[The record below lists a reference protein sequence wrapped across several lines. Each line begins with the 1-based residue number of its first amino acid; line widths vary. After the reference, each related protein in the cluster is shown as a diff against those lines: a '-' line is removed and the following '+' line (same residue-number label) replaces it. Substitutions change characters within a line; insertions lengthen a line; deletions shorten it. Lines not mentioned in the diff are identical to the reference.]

1 MVALA
6 RSVNAQIIFVTP
18 ASNLKDC
25 SPFKSEHTPGLDT
38 SAQQRSAQLLT
49 RAMESILHEKWNEA
63 LTLLETAVVFDPRH
77 AELQYRL
84 GQTLLALGRF
94 EEAETALRLAR
105 DEDVCPLRALSPMRQ
120 VVTEIA
126 EEQGVG
132 LVDYVEL
139 LEKRMRQEKGFPI
152 PGEEL
157 FLDHVHPTI
166 EGHKLLAVALLQT
179 MIDEGLV
186 QPRLGWE
193 EQVVSSV
200 AAKIEKKVNKE
211 TQGQALANLA
221 RLLLWAGKTEDAAR
235 LAQQALDLAGEY
247 RQIALDSISTLTS
260 VYQRQG
266 KPEHALEQLY
276 STLAKAPGAIEL
288 RFKLGEALLNPKFMQ
303 LEEAAANFL
312 LVCQQMPDFA
322 VAHQRFGEAMA
333 KRDRPLVAYPYLIK
347 ALRLN
352 PKNTR
357 ARNILDQIRPL
368 LAGQSVEQ
376 RLPKILLDIYPFI
389 APRKI
394 VQIDIDAKGRNVTD
408 GIEVEFHEN
417 GRIKRFLDI
426 EQGLPNGF
434 EIIWD
439 PQGKILSRVAYQQGK
454 PVNSGSG
461 Q

>member
-1 MVALA
+1 MSTALKGLGVYSQKEPQSRDQLAVEVNTILDRSIGPQKYTRDDSLKENVLQHFRVSLELMVALA

-84 GQTLLALGRF
+84 GQTLLALGRY

-193 EQVVSSV
+193 EQVVRSV

-288 RFKLGEALLNPKFMQ
+288 RMKLAEALLNPKFMQ
-303 LEEAAANFL
+303 MEEAAANFL
-312 LVCQQMPDFA
+312 PTD
-322 VAHQRFGEAMA
+322 
-333 KRDRPLVAYPYLIK
+333 
-347 ALRLN
+347 
-352 PKNTR
+352 
-357 ARNILDQIRPL
+357 
-368 LAGQSVEQ
+368 AGV
-376 RLPKILLDIYPFI
+376 
-389 APRKI
+389 
-394 VQIDIDAKGRNVTD
+394 
-408 GIEVEFHEN
+408 
-417 GRIKRFLDI
+417 
-426 EQGLPNGF
+426 
-434 EIIWD
+434 
-439 PQGKILSRVAYQQGK
+439 
-454 PVNSGSG
+454 
-461 Q
+461 